1 MTPSPPLNIRPRPRE
16 FGHRTLLGLANIR
29 PGPDSAMAMNG
40 DLELRLKRSPIVE
53 RRAAVERFEK
63 DLDKP

>member
-16 FGHRTLLGLANIR
+16 FGHRALLGLANIR
-29 PGPDSAMAMNG
+29 PEPDSAMAMNG

>member
-1 MTPSPPLNIRPRPRE
+1 MNPSPPLKIRPRPRE
-16 FGHRTLLGLANIR
+16 FGHRALLRLANIR
-29 PGPDSAMAMNG
+29 PGLDSAMAMTGN
-40 DLELRLKRSPIVE
+40 LELRLKRSLIVE